1 MTVALSR
8 HRLKVASRH
17 IAHDCQRW
25 LMPLLLLCAAWLP
38 AHHALAGTVESATSA
53 VESPV
58 ESATLTF
65 FNRDILVMRAKLHG
79 YSPEER
85 VALARDRVRMALDAR
100 TSPKVTITP
109 LANAQNIEL
118 NGRWV
123 FSVTPQDVNPLT
135 EETLQE
141 LTNTTARQLQEAA
154 DAYYAQLESKTLLQ
168 GATQVAIATLVLIL
182 LLTGLRR
189 GYLRLQ
195 AVVTDALTQR
205 LDKTRV
211 HLGKIGVALLEGQW
225 PVKVFRG
232 LLRLVAILIGLLLIH
247 AWLLYCFDSFP
258 YTRPWRAGILRYF
271 LGVGSDMLHAV
282 VDAIPNL
289 LTAAVIFL
297 LVGLVVKV
305 SNTLFHR
312 IEQGEF
318 EFSWLDR
325 DTAAPTRRLM
335 TLVLWLFGVVM
346 AYPYLPGAH
355 TDAFK
360 GMSVLVGLMISL
372 GASSIVGQVFSGV
385 ILIYARVFRVG
396 DYVNIAGNEGMVSD
410 IGMYSTRIRTLSGIE
425 IATPN
430 TTVLSNPIKNFSRS
444 DMGNGPV
451 VEATVTIG
459 YDTPWRQ
466 VHAMLLEAAGS
477 VPEILKDPK
486 PTVLQTALSDFY
498 VEYRIAGVL
507 IPSRAAKLPIIRSN
521 LHASIQDTFNH
532 YGVQIMSPHY
542 LGDPEGAKIVPEPHR
557 APPPASAG

>member
-1 MTVALSR
+1 MTRRWR
-8 HRLKVASRH
+8 H
-17 IAHDCQRW
+17 W
-25 LMPLLLLCAAWLP
+25 LTLALLLFAVGFPAGPAA
-38 AHHALAGTVESATSA
+38 AAENTAVAGTDEAQVE
-53 VESPV
+53 P
-58 ESATLTF
+58 ATLSF
-65 FNRDILVMRAKLHG
+65 FNRDLFTMRAKMLG
-79 YSPEER
+79 YPPHER
-85 VALARDRVRMALDAR
+85 ASLALDRIRKALDGR
-100 TSPKVTITP
+100 SAPKVSIAP
-109 LANAQNIEL
+109 LAGALNIEL

-135 EETLQE
+135 EETQQALAE
-141 LTNTTARQLQEAA
+141 NAARQLQEAA
-154 DAYYAQLESKTLLQ
+154 EAYHAQLESRTLLQ
-168 GATQVAIATLVLIL
+168 GGIEVAVATLVLLVL
-182 LLTGLRR
+182 LAALRR
-189 GYLRLQ
+189 LYHKLQ
-195 AVVTDALTQR
+195 DVVTNALSRR
-205 LDKTRV
+205 LERTRD
-211 HLGKIGVALLEGQW
+211 HLGKVGAALLQGQW
-225 PVKVFRG
+225 PIMLLRG
-232 LLRLVAILIGLLLIH
+232 GLRLVVLLVGLLLVH

-271 LGVGSDMLHAV
+271 LGLGADLLNAV
-282 VDAIPNL
+282 VGAVPNL

-297 LVGLVVKV
+297 LVGLAVKGCN
-305 SNTLFHR
+305 SLFRR
-312 IEQGEF
+312 IELGEF
-318 EFSWLDR
+318 EISWLDR
-325 DTAAPTRRLM
+325 DTAAPTRRLA
-335 TLVLWLFGVVM
+335 TLVLWLFGIVM

-396 DYVNIAGNEGMVSD
+396 DYVNIAGNEGMVSE

-430 TTVLSNPIKNFSRS
+430 TSVLSNPIKNFSRS

-466 VHAMLLEAAGS
+466 VHAMLLEAAAQ
-477 VPEILKDPK
+477 VPEILQDPK

-498 VEYRIAGVL
+498 VEYRLAGVL
-507 IPSRAAKLPIIRSN
+507 IPSRAAKLPVIRSN

-542 LGDPEGAKIVPEPHR
+542 LGDPAGAKTFPEAGW
-557 APPPASAG
+557 APAPAKPL